1 MGHVATHGIDITGA
15 RITVHANTIS
25 STTPV
30 NGATPT
36 GCGFYGNEPSSGLA
50 RSAVRTRRHGP
61 RRRRPPTPK
70 L

>member
-1 MGHVATHGIDITGA
+1 V
-15 RITVHANTIS
+15 R
-25 STTPV
+25 
-30 NGATPT
+30 
-36 GCGFYGNEPSSGLA
+36 FYGNEPSSGLA